1 MQMKRLFVRYSVLL
15 LVLLL
20 MASVVGCIGGV
31 EEVPSVDN
39 PDIIVFQTSNSG
51 ILMLAYLLAAYIF
64 GLGGL
69 AIGII
74 MGWISVKAFAKESNK
89 LKWLGYLSLWITLA
103 LGGAFLLT
111 APFYSWPYLESIT
124 VDQSSRTIV
133 AERKYFLRDETLN
146 IAFADI
152 FYVKWS
158 QRDSGERAIGE
169 VTLVLWGG
177 GEVELSSDGPKAQY
191 EMARSISAVAHKI
204 LIEDY

>member
-1 MQMKRLFVRYSVLL
+1 MKRLFVRYSVLL

-20 MASVVGCIGGV
+20 MASVVGCTGGV
-31 EEVPSVDN
+31 KEVPGVDN
-39 PDIIVFQTSNSG
+39 PDVIVFQTSNTA
-51 ILMLAYLLAAYIF
+51 ILMLAYILAAYIF

-74 MGWISVKAFAKESNK
+74 MGWISVKALARESNK
-89 LKWLGYLSLWITLA
+89 LKWLRYLSLWIMLA

-111 APFYSWPYLESIT
+111 APFYLWPYSESIT
-124 VDQSSRTIV
+124 IDKSSGTIE

-169 VTLVLWGG
+169 VTLVLWGEI
-177 GEVELSSDGPKAQY
+177 EVELRSDGPKAQH
-191 EMARSISAVAHKI
+191 ELARRISEATHTI